1 LIESLDR
8 FSRQNA
14 MQAVNLFT
22 SLLLNGITVIT
33 GIDKQVYRQT
43 EANTETFQ
51 QLMFSVMLFSRA
63 NEESSTKSQ
72 RTIASA
78 LSKIR
83 RHQERK
89 PGDPVVAI
97 KELGSD
103 KWWTDSSTGYV
114 NPHPVLFPIAKKL
127 SS

>member
-1 LIESLDR
+1 
-8 FSRQNA
+8 
-14 MQAVNLFT
+14 
-22 SLLLNGITVIT
+22 
-33 GIDKQVYRQT
+33 
-43 EANTETFQ
+43 
-51 QLMFSVMLFSRA
+51 MFSVMLFSRA
-63 NEESSTKSQ
+63 NEESSTKSH

>member
-1 LIESLDR
+1 SFLLIESLDR

-43 EANTETFQ
+43 EVNTETLQ

-63 NEESSTKSQ
+63 NEESSTKSH

-83 RHQERK
+83 R
-89 PGDPVVAI
+89 
-97 KELGSD
+97 
-103 KWWTDSSTGYV
+103 
-114 NPHPVLFPIAKKL
+114 
-127 SS
+127 